1 MAGDKIVGL
10 LISLVA
16 LGLSV
21 FNAWRTSVLARR
33 QQRSSL
39 DRDRES
45 WAGKVIDQFA
55 IINRVSLV
63 SVGEVEDRIA
73 LVGVTSELSVLIDK
87 GRFLFPNKLAD
98 STWVDEEAA
107 YQGHRQQVLSFL
119 VFTHDRI
126 RDATR
131 EASHEAMLAAL
142 RSELEHLTYLRRR
155 FVSEVQKLV
164 GVRERI
170 DQSR

>member
-1 MAGDKIVGL
+1 MGDKFVGL
-10 LISLVA
+10 VISLLA

-21 FNAWRTSVLARR
+21 FNAYRPSVLAKR

-39 DRDRES
+39 DRDREN
-45 WAGKVIDQFA
+45 WAGKVMDQFA

-73 LVGVTSELSVLIDK
+73 LVGVTAEMSVLIDK

-98 STWVDEEAA
+98 STWIDEESA
-107 YQGHRQQVLSFL
+107 YQGRRQEVLKFL

-126 RDATR
+126 RDVTR
-131 EASHEAMLAAL
+131 EATHEAMIAAL
-142 RSELEHLTYLRRR
+142 RSELEHLTNLRRR

-164 GVRERI
+164 GARERI